1 MPDNFRLD
9 FEDSKGLK
17 EFEEL
22 NEEIDQFASSPAD
35 QNGTWLISYADLMTL
50 VACFFIMLVALA
62 KFDDISFQ
70 EKAKNFAYYFRG
82 NKEETKGNKQ
92 VKPITGPTKSVENEE
107 IKNRKITPESSKDL
121 YSAVHKKV
129 KSASISEIDLPK
141 SIKII
146 FSGSAMFEPG
156 KVELSAEVSN
166 SIEVMIDLIMS
177 RGQDFLIIFEGHT
190 DDTDI
195 SNKIYPSNWELSAA
209 RAGKVLKKFQLAG
222 VPKENLVAVGYG
234 DSRPLYQN
242 RDKAG
247 KAIPGSQRLNRR
259 VVIKVISKKSLS
271 KEDAG
276 LGIFFRDE

>member
-1 MPDNFRLD
+1 MPKEFRLD

-22 NEEIDQFASSPAD
+22 NEEIDQYASSPTD

-62 KFDDISFQ
+62 NFDDISFQ

-82 NKEETKGNKQ
+82 NPKETKGNVQKKI
-92 VKPITGPTKSVENEE
+92 VTGPISEKEVEIEKE
-107 IKNRKITPESSKDL
+107 RKITPESPKDL
-121 YSAVHKKV
+121 YTQINEKV
-129 KSASISEIDLPK
+129 KSASISEITLPK
-141 SIKII
+141 NIKVI
-146 FSGSAMFEPG
+146 FSGSAMFAPG
-156 KVELSAEVSN
+156 KVELSDEVSA

-195 SNKIYPSNWELSAA
+195 SNQIYPSNWELSAA
-209 RAGKVLKKFQLAG
+209 RAGKVLKRFQMAG
-222 VPKENLVAVGYG
+222 IPKENLVAVGYG
-234 DSRPLYQN
+234 DSRPLYNNKDDQGN
-242 RDKAG
+242 
-247 KAIPGSQRLNRR
+247 AIPNSRKLNRR
-259 VVIKVISKKSLS
+259 VVIKVLSKKNLS

-276 LGIFFRDE
+276 LGIFFKE